1 MAVAQYLNFSKA
13 AESVSIT
20 QPAVSHQIGSLE
32 DELGVK
38 LFVRT
43 SKSVSLTREG
53 IMFISDAE
61 QILKIAGSAKFRL
74 SEKLEDEPV
83 RISIGCHN
91 QAELNVLT
99 PALREMSRLYDD
111 LLPYIDLTPFKS
123 IDNQLKDQKI
133 QPFDYVELCRC
144 QFMCLCQKDH
154 PLAKADSLDVDDISG
169 RPIFIERH
177 TCPDEIFALQHR
189 ILANG
194 KVDKIIFCGDYESAV
209 AMAEAGLG
217 FMIFPAIGDAYK
229 GPLKA
234 IPIKGV
240 KEISFGVYYLRSQLE
255 QQAKDM
261 LRILKNQF
269 AK

>member
-1 MAVAQYLNFSKA
+1 MWSFA
-13 AESVSIT
+13 
-20 QPAVSHQIGSLE
+20 AVSLCA
-32 DELGVK
+32 
-38 LFVRT
+38 FAR
-43 SKSVSLTREG
+43 
-53 IMFISDAE
+53 
-61 QILKIAGSAKFRL
+61 KI
-74 SEKLEDEPV
+74 
-83 RISIGCHN
+83 
-91 QAELNVLT
+91 T
-99 PALREMSRLYDD
+99 
-111 LLPYIDLTPFKS
+111 
-123 IDNQLKDQKI
+123 
-133 QPFDYVELCRC
+133 
-144 QFMCLCQKDH
+144 

-217 FMIFPAIGDAYK
+217 FMIFPAIEDAYK

-255 QQAKDM
+255 KQAKDM
-261 LRILKNQF
+261 LGILKNQF

>member
-1 MAVAQYLNFSKA
+1 
-13 AESVSIT
+13 
-20 QPAVSHQIGSLE
+20 
-32 DELGVK
+32 
-38 LFVRT
+38 
-43 SKSVSLTREG
+43 
-53 IMFISDAE
+53 
-61 QILKIAGSAKFRL
+61 
-74 SEKLEDEPV
+74 
-83 RISIGCHN
+83 
-91 QAELNVLT
+91 
-99 PALREMSRLYDD
+99 
-111 LLPYIDLTPFKS
+111 
-123 IDNQLKDQKI
+123 
-133 QPFDYVELCRC
+133 
-144 QFMCLCQKDH
+144 MCLCQKDH

-217 FMIFPAIGDAYK
+217 FMIFPAIWDAYK

-240 KEISFGVYYLRSQLE
+240 KDISFGVYYLRSQLE

>member
-1 MAVAQYLNFSKA
+1 M
-13 AESVSIT
+13 
-20 QPAVSHQIGSLE
+20 
-32 DELGVK
+32 
-38 LFVRT
+38 
-43 SKSVSLTREG
+43 
-53 IMFISDAE
+53 
-61 QILKIAGSAKFRL
+61 
-74 SEKLEDEPV
+74 
-83 RISIGCHN
+83 
-91 QAELNVLT
+91 
-99 PALREMSRLYDD
+99 
-111 LLPYIDLTPFKS
+111 
-123 IDNQLKDQKI
+123 
-133 QPFDYVELCRC
+133 
-144 QFMCLCQKDH
+144 
-154 PLAKADSLDVDDISG
+154 DDISG

-177 TCPDEIFALQHR
+177 TCPDEIFAFQHR

-209 AMAEAGLG
+209 TMAEAGLG

-240 KEISFGVYYLRSQLE
+240 KEVSFGVYYLRSQLE